1 MQNQE
6 LSRSLSGIG
15 SAISTISSVLDKSS
29 AGGRT
34 FAGVMTAVGGT
45 IKVVSGLLSKNPWMA
60 VATGIITI
68 INGISLAIE
77 DDAERLERLT
87 KEAEEASNEAKKTK
101 ANLNILEAGK
111 TKLEELEK
119 KRYDSA
125 EAAEEY

>member
-1 MQNQE
+1 
-6 LSRSLSGIG
+6 
-15 SAISTISSVLDKSS
+15 
-29 AGGRT
+29 
-34 FAGVMTAVGGT
+34 MTAVGGT